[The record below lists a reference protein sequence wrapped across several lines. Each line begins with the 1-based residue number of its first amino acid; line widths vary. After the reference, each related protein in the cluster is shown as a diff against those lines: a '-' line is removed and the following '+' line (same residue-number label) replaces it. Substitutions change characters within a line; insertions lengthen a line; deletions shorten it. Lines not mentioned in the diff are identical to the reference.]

1 MTGPEHGNKLQLI
14 LYPISEPDDSYNFFE
29 EMICT
34 KWNRLL
40 PSFHDYKSCMVR
52 PTGRPAPKCNR
63 HVIGDNFWPHQ
74 SI

>member
-34 KWNRLL
+34 K
-40 PSFHDYKSCMVR
+40 
-52 PTGRPAPKCNR
+52 
-63 HVIGDNFWPHQ
+63 
-74 SI
+74 